1 VLSSKISPV
10 GLFEIWVLYTSQIA
24 TGKWWVYQCF
34 FWGMFRQTHMVT
46 QNEYSRSLKLRGF
59 GGVLLRGREYQLGLW
74 DQLVPLIVD
83 SLPFTSGLPME
94 RDFCL
99 RSHGCLRSY
108 GGIPKSSMLVG
119 FSLTIQLLGYPH
131 LWKPPLG
138 IDGSDL
144 TPRPWTPP
152 WVNWGG
158 QYTRHI
164 FYVTCMIRYA
174 RMCRHRHRCRH
185 WYVDYFFDIDTG

>member
-1 VLSSKISPV
+1 MLSSKISPV

-144 TPRPWTPP
+144 TPRPWNSAMSQLGRTI
-152 WVNWGG
+152 
-158 QYTRHI
+158 YTSYLLRDMH
-164 FYVTCMIRYA
+164 
-174 RMCRHRHRCRH
+174 
-185 WYVDYFFDIDTG
+185 D